1 MTEDYFGP
9 IEDRLQFIPH
19 SDGSTSHLDPV
30 VEAGIEKYSDRNV
43 VHSDGV
49 WETKDSG
56 ERQEFDTGARRDTQT
71 GKGRFDLMTPFARQ
85 RKAGVYERGAA
96 KYGDRNFEKGMP
108 LSRYLDSALRHI
120 NDALRGD
127 VSEDHIAQAAWNLDA
142 LMHMQALIA
151 LGQLPP
157 ELDDLPMY
165 VQRTPGYPVQYENL
179 AKYAGVKEFEVSP
192 FPVEGIVRD
201 DMTDELLWPTPEE
214 LEAAGVSEEVYRQYG
229 LGGTE

>member
-1 MTEDYFGP
+1 MTDFDREAWEAHGP
-9 IEDRLQFIPH
+9 R
-19 SDGSTSHLDPV
+19 S
-30 VEAGIEKYSDRNV
+30 
-43 VHSDGV
+43 HSDGV

-56 ERQEFDTGARRDTQT
+56 ERQEFETGARRDTQT

-142 LMHMQALIA
+142 FMHMQALIA

-165 VQRTPGYPVQYENL
+165 LEREPQYPVQEENL
-179 AKYAGVKEFEVSP
+179 AKYAGVKDDIPETLRLARQSLGVSSVEDL
-192 FPVEGIVRD
+192 PVVKIENPLPVQD
-201 DMTDELLWPTPEE
+201 DLTDEPLEPTPEE
-214 LEAAGVSEEVYRQYG
+214 IEIIRRVAVDSGIDEELLSQYG
-229 LGGTE
+229 YGGTE